1 MVGRR
6 ERRALAA
13 LSGLLG
19 VGAATCLTTLLSGGD
34 ALRALQVSVFLIGF
48 GLGPG
53 IILALCAEA
62 LLTRLG
68 LLSWWAYATAGF
80 FGGGFLSVLFMGAAG
95 RDPNGFITG
104 LACGL
109 AGSLAYWAVLR
120 PDRREY

>member
-13 LSGLLG
+13 LSSLLG
-19 VGAATCLTTLLSGGD
+19 VGTASILTTLLSGGD
-34 ALRALQVSVFLIGF
+34 AVRALQLSVFLIGF

-53 IILALCAEA
+53 VILALCADA

-68 LLSWWAYATAGF
+68 LLSWCAYATAGF
-80 FGGGFLSVLFMGAAG
+80 VGGGFLSALFGGVAG

-109 AGSLAYWAVLR
+109 AGGLAYWAALR